1 MRALAAAALG
11 AILALALAACG
22 ETGTVTMSV
31 EAQTAA
37 EQRLAAEVRDQLRGY
52 ETGFD
57 LESMPD
63 EQAAQLEPIVDNLP
77 QAAGGVSLLRV
88 EGRAVTAETDYAAG
102 EQGEQTG
109 RLICGAIVRAGGE
122 AAASQVLGENDDVL
136 ADCEATDA
144 DFP

>member
-1 MRALAAAALG
+1 
-11 AILALALAACG
+11 
-22 ETGTVTMSV
+22 MSV
-31 EAQTAA
+31 EAQSPA
-37 EQRLAAEVRDQLRGY
+37 EQRLAERVRDELRGY

-77 QAAGGVSLLRV
+77 QAAGGVSVLRV
-88 EGRAVTAETDYAAG
+88 EGRAVTAETDYAAD

-109 RLICGAIVRAGGE
+109 RLICGAIVRAGGDPG
-122 AAASQVLGENDDVL
+122 ASQVLGEDDAAL
-136 ADCEATDA
+136 ADCEADDA

>member
-1 MRALAAAALG
+1 MRAVAAVVLGALAAAALG
-11 AILALALAACG
+11 ACG
-22 ETGTVTMSV
+22 EGGEVTMSV
-31 EAQTAA
+31 EAQSPA
-37 EQRLAAEVRDQLRGY
+37 EQRLAEKVRDELRGY

-77 QAAGGVSLLRV
+77 QAAGGVSVLRV

-109 RLICGAIVRAGGE
+109 RLICGAIVRAGGD
-122 AAASQVLGENDDVL
+122 AGASRVLGENDDVL
-136 ADCEATDA
+136 ADCEADDA

>member
-1 MRALAAAALG
+1 MRALIAAALGALAAAAL
-11 AILALALAACG
+11 AACG
-22 ETGTVTMSV
+22 ESGTVTMSV
-31 EAQTAA
+31 EAKSPA
-37 EQRLAAEVRDQLRGY
+37 EQRLAERVRDQLRGY

-77 QAAGGVSLLRV
+77 QAAGGVSVLRV
-88 EGRAVTAETDYAAG
+88 EGRAVTAETDYADD

-109 RLICGAIVRAGGE
+109 RLVCGAIVRAGGDPG
-122 AAASQVLGENDDVL
+122 ASQVLGEDDAAL
-136 ADCEATDA
+136 ADCEADDA

>member
-1 MRALAAAALG
+1 MRALATAAL
-11 AILALALAACG
+11 AALATAALAACG
-22 ETGTVTMSV
+22 EAGTVTTSV
-31 EAQTAA
+31 AAQSRA
-37 EQRLAAEVRDQLRGY
+37 EQRLATKVRAELRNY

-88 EGRAVTAETDYAAG
+88 EGDAVTATTDYRAG

-109 RLICGAIVRAGGE
+109 RLICGAIVRAGGDPG
-122 AAASQVLGENDDVL
+122 SSRVLGEDDDVL
-136 ADCEATDA
+136 ADCEAEDA